1 MTKSILATCMG
12 ILLSVA
18 VFACPNS
25 LNSLE
30 QSCGSYVFF
39 LTDTPVGNV
48 IWNFGDGSSTTG
60 SIEIAHEYA
69 ENGVYAVSATFSG
82 PECPETLTLTTTV
95 EVNCGLENC
104 PTSIEFESID
114 CDSYVFSIEGADAGD
129 VSWDFGDGST
139 ENSSIIA
146 DHSYSANGIYIVT
159 ANYNGPACPIEWTNI
174 LTIVVE
180 CITETECATEIWSGA
195 DAECGV
201 MNFEIGSFVE
211 GENVTW
217 FPGDDSG
224 AQQGG
229 HFFTHAYANPGT
241 YDVCAFYTTPLCPN
255 GVELCTSIVVESC
268 NENLCPTAITAEAI
282 DCDTYV
288 LHIEG
293 VDNAEVSWDY
303 GDGNTSSGGIN
314 ADHTWAE
321 NGIYIVTAEINAPQ
335 CPIMPPI
342 GIITLLFTV
351 QIDCA
356 VATECPT
363 EIWSGAGTECGVM
376 NFEIGS
382 FVEGENVTWFP
393 GDESGAVQ
401 GGHFFSH
408 TYANPGTYTV
418 CAFYTTPL
426 CPNGVELCT
435 VIEVDPCEQPCNQ
448 IGFGI
453 DSYVLEGGTPWLT
466 YMISNV
472 ETGMMVTSGAAEYT
486 ENDPYF
492 DAPLCL
498 PDGCY
503 YLSIDN
509 NNPLLIGQGVN
520 IFFIL
525 NSVNLMENATI
536 IYQDNIAITY
546 LIGVNTDCG
555 APPSCEAAFEAVFTA
570 TPGHIE
576 FINNS
581 SFNGVVEFLW
591 EYGNGTTS
599 DGPAGN
605 VQYESNGVYTV
616 CLTVTTGNCSNTY
629 CQVVIVDDMET
640 PCEFNEVSVVVD
652 ANYFEPINE
661 LIWLSVSVPLG
672 PVFQSSIETDGIF
685 NDTLSLCIPDGCYEV
700 SLFSELPVQALSIIC
715 TIEGLNTQQL
725 GDLQINIGETST
737 FAAIGVN
744 MDCTISVEETTEN
757 TIIAFPNP
765 ASDNIQFSSSES
777 IQRLEIFDITGKRVA
792 SLNPN
797 QLQVQINTSNWSN
810 GLYVA
815 HVMGSEKMARVV
827 FEVNQ

>member
-1 MTKSILATCMG
+1 M
-12 ILLSVA
+12 
-18 VFACPNS
+18 
-25 LNSLE
+25 
-30 QSCGSYVFF
+30 
-39 LTDTPVGNV
+39 
-48 IWNFGDGSSTTG
+48 
-60 SIEIAHEYA
+60 
-69 ENGVYAVSATFSG
+69 
-82 PECPETLTLTTTV
+82 
-95 EVNCGLENC
+95 
-104 PTSIEFESID
+104 
-114 CDSYVFSIEGADAGD
+114 
-129 VSWDFGDGST
+129 
-139 ENSSIIA
+139 
-146 DHSYSANGIYIVT
+146 
-159 ANYNGPACPIEWTNI
+159 
-174 LTIVVE
+174 
-180 CITETECATEIWSGA
+180 
-195 DAECGV
+195 
-201 MNFEIGSFVE
+201 
-211 GENVTW
+211 
-217 FPGDDSG
+217 
-224 AQQGG
+224 
-229 HFFTHAYANPGT
+229 
-241 YDVCAFYTTPLCPN
+241 
-255 GVELCTSIVVESC
+255 
-268 NENLCPTAITAEAI
+268 
-282 DCDTYV
+282 
-288 LHIEG
+288 
-293 VDNAEVSWDY
+293 
-303 GDGNTSSGGIN
+303 
-314 ADHTWAE
+314 
-321 NGIYIVTAEINAPQ
+321 
-335 CPIMPPI
+335 
-342 GIITLLFTV
+342 
-351 QIDCA
+351 
-356 VATECPT
+356 
-363 EIWSGAGTECGVM
+363 WSGAGTECGVM

-382 FVEGENVTWFP
+382 FVEGENVMWFP
-393 GDESGAVQ
+393 GDDSGAVQ

-435 VIEVDPCEQPCNQ
+435 VIEVAPCEQPCNQ

-472 ETGMMVTSGAAEYT
+472 ETGILVTSGAAEYT

-492 DAPLCL
+492 DTPLCL
-498 PDGCY
+498 PNGCY

-555 APPSCEAAFEAVFTA
+555 APPTCEAAFEPVFTA
-570 TPGHIE
+570 TPGHVE

-581 SFNGVVEFLW
+581 SFSGVVEFLW

-616 CLTVTTGNCSNTY
+616 CLTVSTGNCSNTY

-640 PCEFNEVSVVVD
+640 PCEFNDVSVVVD
-652 ANYFEPINE
+652 ANYFEPVNE

-725 GDLQINIGETST
+725 GNIQLNIGETTT

-744 MDCTISVEETTEN
+744 MDCTIGIEETTDK
-757 TIIAFPNP
+757 TILAFPNP
-765 ASDNIQFSSSES
+765 ASDNIQFVSNES
-777 IQRLEIFDITGKRVA
+777 IERLEIFDMTGKRIA
-792 SLNPN
+792 SFNPN
-797 QLQVQINTSNWSN
+797 QQQVQFNTSAWSN

-815 HVMGSEKMARVV
+815 HVMGTGKIERMV
-827 FEVNQ
+827 FEVNR